1 MNISNNGIIAFV
13 FGLLVLPLNAME
25 LKICGE
31 QVILSGKVEGNEYGR
46 VSDAFSKNPN
56 LKVVVLRNSPGG
68 DADTGYKLG
77 EFFRQNGITTYL
89 SGYCRSSC
97 SRLFL
102 GGKARY
108 FTDDSPAAKTHIGF
122 HSNYRDNGQIV
133 AGAPSKLQQF
143 VKEYSD
149 GKADPELV
157 KRWVNLPNRKGFA
170 YFFHPGAL
178 KRDDGIST
186 LLCQGNEGND
196 ERWQRCEK
204 IAGHD
209 ALSMGVITSLE
220 RKHSC
225 DANDDQAVSKR

>member
-108 FTDDSPAAKTHIGF
+108 FTDDSPALQFCENGNNTLTGRLQANWKCAASVSCGSATVVQYCG
-122 HSNYRDNGQIV
+122 SNACLQIK
-133 AGAPSKLQQF
+133 S
-143 VKEYSD
+143 
-149 GKADPELV
+149 
-157 KRWVNLPNRKGFA
+157 
-170 YFFHPGAL
+170 
-178 KRDDGIST
+178 
-186 LLCQGNEGND
+186 
-196 ERWQRCEK
+196 
-204 IAGHD
+204 
-209 ALSMGVITSLE
+209 
-220 RKHSC
+220 
-225 DANDDQAVSKR
+225 